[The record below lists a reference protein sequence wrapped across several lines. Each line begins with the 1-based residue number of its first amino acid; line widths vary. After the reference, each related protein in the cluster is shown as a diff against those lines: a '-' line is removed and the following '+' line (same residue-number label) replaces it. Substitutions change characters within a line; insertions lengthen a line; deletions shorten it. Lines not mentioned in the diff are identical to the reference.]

1 MKNKLLPILTVLIVL
16 FGFIS
21 CPDKDDKDIAITLNS
36 VTADGSVT
44 ETTTKLILTFN
55 QEIIGLSAND
65 ISITGIDGVIKGTL
79 TNSGASYTLPISG
92 FSQGGTLSIAVSK
105 TGYAI
110 IGSPKN
116 VMIYFDPILKSV
128 EMQVYNTD
136 KTTPY
141 TGEDLNFFIQGES
154 NTTKTIAATVKNGKL
169 TINKIN
175 LPIGLNTSPF
185 EEDNKTPSDLERI
198 EIILVSIDNSKIIEL
213 QRKGV
218 GNIKARMFYFNKN
231 GSYTIVE
238 ALYNI
243 VQGWNFSGQ
252 GASSATP
259 DLFLSGEHPAGY
271 IYVWVIKENT

>member
-141 TGEDLNFFIQGES
+141 TGEDLNFFIQGDLS
-154 NTTKTIAATVKNGKL
+154 KTLAATIRDGKL
-169 TINKIN
+169 VIRYIP
-175 LPIGLNTSPF
+175 LPAGLSTATF
-185 EEDNKTPSDLERI
+185 DTTGLTQITEGLQRF
-198 EIILVSIDNSKIIEL
+198 EIILITDNSKKLKYIDSTTSRLI
-213 QRKGV
+213 
-218 GNIKARMFYFNKN
+218 NINYYNKN
-231 GSYTIVE
+231 GSFVFSNSITHSIKE
-238 ALYNI
+238 
-243 VQGWNFSGQ
+243 GWNFTQMGFVGSSTNPADAMF
-252 GASSATP
+252 AS
-259 DLFLSGEHPAGY
+259 Y
-271 IYVWVIKENT
+271 RWIIENL